1 MMIQDMGRYLQE
13 RGIGAVGKYIF
24 LSLLP
29 DSPVECMALY
39 EYQGQPGNQIA
50 GTEAPGLQICVRT
63 KRYPDGYVKL
73 KDAHNALKAIGFE
86 DGEIPE
92 GVVIN
97 DVQYFRAQPA
107 MSGIIQDRDENG
119 NLLLKRSYYITKE
132 EE

>member
-1 MMIQDMGRYLQE
+1 MMLKDIGQYLQD
-13 RGIGAVGKYIF
+13 RGVGRVGKDIF
-24 LSLLP
+24 QSLLP

-50 GTEAPGLQICVRT
+50 RTETPGLQICVRT
-63 KRYPDGYVKL
+63 KRYPDGYEKL
-73 KDAHNALKAIGFE
+73 KEAHNALKAIGFE
-86 DGEIPE
+86 DGELPE

-97 DVQYFRAQPA
+97 DVQYFRVQPA
-107 MSGIIQDRDENG
+107 MSGVIQDRDDNG

>member
-50 GTEAPGLQICVRT
+50 GTEVPGLQICVRT
-63 KRYPDGYVKL
+63 KRYPDGLSLIHISEPTRQAEISYAVFCL
-73 KDAHNALKAIGFE
+73 KKKKKKNK
-86 DGEIPE
+86 
-92 GVVIN
+92 
-97 DVQYFRAQPA
+97 
-107 MSGIIQDRDENG
+107 
-119 NLLLKRSYYITKE
+119 T
-132 EE
+132 